1 MVSTR
6 TRTFYDRM
14 ETYWTYGN
22 SLFFS
27 TEKSLIFVWQSQ
39 QAPNFIHTFIEAD
52 VGKLMDHG

>member
-1 MVSTR
+1 
-6 TRTFYDRM
+6 M
-14 ETYWTYGN
+14 ETYWTYEN

-39 QAPNFIHTFIEAD
+39 QAPNFINTFIEAD